1 MCFGH
6 LHFSEHEK
14 LQCPQ
19 LAKAIT
25 KKPDDLHPAH
35 GSLLYMT
42 IFYIIYTSLSII
54 YRQHRYFTLKKIR
67 PRVIFLF
74 LTVSKNKIAA
84 TPENI
89 GVVAILTVVLNYSIL
104 FPSFTFFLDGFHLA
118 FGDKF
123 EICIK
128 TTDLM

>member
-1 MCFGH
+1 MPTTAESFP
-6 LHFSEHEK
+6 LLISLFPYT
-14 LQCPQ
+14 LN
-19 LAKAIT
+19 LYLVNAI
-25 KKPDDLHPAH
+25 
-35 GSLLYMT
+35 
-42 IFYIIYTSLSII
+42 I
-54 YRQHRYFTLKKIR
+54 
-67 PRVIFLF
+67 LF

>member
-1 MCFGH
+1 M
-6 LHFSEHEK
+6 K
-14 LQCPQ
+14 RWMQQ
-19 LAKAIT
+19 K
-25 KKPDDLHPAH
+25 
-35 GSLLYMT
+35 
-42 IFYIIYTSLSII
+42 YTDW
-54 YRQHRYFTLKKIR
+54 QNCVDKYFVKTYNKI
-67 PRVIFLF
+67 LF

>member
-1 MCFGH
+1 MIRLKKGQNIVTAQTV
-6 LHFSEHEK
+6 SEHF
-14 LQCPQ
+14 
-19 LAKAIT
+19 AVSYI
-25 KKPDDLHPAH
+25 
-35 GSLLYMT
+35 SVT
-42 IFYIIYTSLSII
+42 IFTRLRLTLYRELHII
-54 YRQHRYFTLKKIR
+54 
-67 PRVIFLF
+67 LF

-84 TPENI
+84 MPENI

>member
-1 MCFGH
+1 MWTVVDFFGCKGKKKRRVY
-6 LHFSEHEK
+6 L
-14 LQCPQ
+14 
-19 LAKAIT
+19 T
-25 KKPDDLHPAH
+25 KIYVCH
-35 GSLLYMT
+35 
-42 IFYIIYTSLSII
+42 II
-54 YRQHRYFTLKKIR
+54 
-67 PRVIFLF
+67 LF

-84 TPENI
+84 MPENI

>member
-1 MCFGH
+1 MHLWQQRQEKYWMSINPSVISAEGWRRKKSIYICTEMCIRVF
-6 LHFSEHEK
+6 FEK
-14 LQCPQ
+14 
-19 LAKAIT
+19 I
-25 KKPDDLHPAH
+25 
-35 GSLLYMT
+35 
-42 IFYIIYTSLSII
+42 
-54 YRQHRYFTLKKIR
+54 
-67 PRVIFLF
+67 LF
-74 LTVSKNKIAA
+74 LTVSKNKIAT

>member
-1 MCFGH
+1 MSSNVYNFVLCFVQ
-6 LHFSEHEK
+6 SEFFTTDK
-14 LQCPQ
+14 LN
-19 LAKAIT
+19 AKI
-25 KKPDDLHPAH
+25 
-35 GSLLYMT
+35 
-42 IFYIIYTSLSII
+42 
-54 YRQHRYFTLKKIR
+54 
-67 PRVIFLF
+67 LF

>member
-1 MCFGH
+1 MSA
-6 LHFSEHEK
+6 SEKNAFMHSANGE
-14 LQCPQ
+14 CRSC
-19 LAKAIT
+19 AAF
-25 KKPDDLHPAH
+25 AH
-35 GSLLYMT
+35 D
-42 IFYIIYTSLSII
+42 II
-54 YRQHRYFTLKKIR
+54 
-67 PRVIFLF
+67 LF

-84 TPENI
+84 MPENI

>member
-1 MCFGH
+1 MR
-6 LHFSEHEK
+6 
-14 LQCPQ
+14 Q
-19 LAKAIT
+19 
-25 KKPDDLHPAH
+25 KKSTTVHIQIH
-35 GSLLYMT
+35 T
-42 IFYIIYTSLSII
+42 IKFNCILSSSFQYYII
-54 YRQHRYFTLKKIR
+54 
-67 PRVIFLF
+67 LF

-84 TPENI
+84 MPENI

>member
-1 MCFGH
+1 MYIIVKNLSKG
-6 LHFSEHEK
+6 SK
-14 LQCPQ
+14 
-19 LAKAIT
+19 KNT
-25 KKPDDLHPAH
+25 KKTYFIWE
-35 GSLLYMT
+35 SCV
-42 IFYIIYTSLSII
+42 II
-54 YRQHRYFTLKKIR
+54 
-67 PRVIFLF
+67 LF

-84 TPENI
+84 MPENI

>member
-1 MCFGH
+1 MFGKNSVKKLTMH
-6 LHFSEHEK
+6 LK
-14 LQCPQ
+14 IVW
-19 LAKAIT
+19 KR
-25 KKPDDLHPAH
+25 
-35 GSLLYMT
+35 YT
-42 IFYIIYTSLSII
+42 I
-54 YRQHRYFTLKKIR
+54 
-67 PRVIFLF
+67 LF

-84 TPENI
+84 MPENI

>member
-1 MCFGH
+1 MY
-6 LHFSEHEK
+6 K
-14 LQCPQ
+14 
-19 LAKAIT
+19 IT
-25 KKPDDLHPAH
+25 YNFALNIH
-35 GSLLYMT
+35 SC
-42 IFYIIYTSLSII
+42 YI
-54 YRQHRYFTLKKIR
+54 
-67 PRVIFLF
+67 LF

-84 TPENI
+84 MPENI

>member
-1 MCFGH
+1 MIY
-6 LHFSEHEK
+6 SEILWYNISE
-14 LQCPQ
+14 
-19 LAKAIT
+19 
-25 KKPDDLHPAH
+25 
-35 GSLLYMT
+35 SLNYQTESMRL
-42 IFYIIYTSLSII
+42 
-54 YRQHRYFTLKKIR
+54 TLKIMNR
-67 PRVIFLF
+67 RDIILF

-89 GVVAILTVVLNYSIL
+89 GVVAILTVGLNYSIL

>member
-1 MCFGH
+1 MARIKPPSPQKIWRFSSA
-6 LHFSEHEK
+6 HFSGK
-14 LQCPQ
+14 QFPKQIIC
-19 LAKAIT
+19 
-25 KKPDDLHPAH
+25 
-35 GSLLYMT
+35 GT
-42 IFYIIYTSLSII
+42 I
-54 YRQHRYFTLKKIR
+54 
-67 PRVIFLF
+67 LF

-84 TPENI
+84 MPENI

>member
-1 MCFGH
+1 MQLFDKYDVF
-6 LHFSEHEK
+6 FSFVYFAAQQKDRLFICQKK
-14 LQCPQ
+14 L
-19 LAKAIT
+19 
-25 KKPDDLHPAH
+25 
-35 GSLLYMT
+35 
-42 IFYIIYTSLSII
+42 II
-54 YRQHRYFTLKKIR
+54 
-67 PRVIFLF
+67 LF
-74 LTVSKNKIAA
+74 LTVSKNKIAT

>member
-1 MCFGH
+1 MEFKISFKGK
-6 LHFSEHEK
+6 EK
-14 LQCPQ
+14 
-19 LAKAIT
+19 
-25 KKPDDLHPAH
+25 
-35 GSLLYMT
+35 
-42 IFYIIYTSLSII
+42 SII
-54 YRQHRYFTLKKIR
+54 KQVTLIHFYD
-67 PRVIFLF
+67 IILF

-89 GVVAILTVVLNYSIL
+89 GIVAILTVVLNYSIL

>member
-1 MCFGH
+1 MR
-6 LHFSEHEK
+6 LRIAIVKVLNSYEK
-14 LQCPQ
+14 II
-19 LAKAIT
+19 IT
-25 KKPDDLHPAH
+25 
-35 GSLLYMT
+35 LYENGKNSV
-42 IFYIIYTSLSII
+42 II
-54 YRQHRYFTLKKIR
+54 
-67 PRVIFLF
+67 LF

>member
-1 MCFGH
+1 MRIYIHYSYGKRKIQAFV
-6 LHFSEHEK
+6 
-14 LQCPQ
+14 
-19 LAKAIT
+19 AKRYT
-25 KKPDDLHPAH
+25 Y
-35 GSLLYMT
+35 G
-42 IFYIIYTSLSII
+42 II
-54 YRQHRYFTLKKIR
+54 
-67 PRVIFLF
+67 LF

-84 TPENI
+84 MPENI

>member
-1 MCFGH
+1 MDHSAGENDRHKFRTV
-6 LHFSEHEK
+6 
-14 LQCPQ
+14 
-19 LAKAIT
+19 T
-25 KKPDDLHPAH
+25 KKSIQTVLKNLE
-35 GSLLYMT
+35 G
-42 IFYIIYTSLSII
+42 FYII
-54 YRQHRYFTLKKIR
+54 
-67 PRVIFLF
+67 LF

>member
-1 MCFGH
+1 MIF
-6 LHFSEHEK
+6 K
-14 LQCPQ
+14 LR
-19 LAKAIT
+19 
-25 KKPDDLHPAH
+25 KKKRMD
-35 GSLLYMT
+35 
-42 IFYIIYTSLSII
+42 II
-54 YRQHRYFTLKKIR
+54 
-67 PRVIFLF
+67 LF

>member
-1 MCFGH
+1 MK
-6 LHFSEHEK
+6 K
-14 LQCPQ
+14 L
-19 LAKAIT
+19 K
-25 KKPDDLHPAH
+25 
-35 GSLLYMT
+35 
-42 IFYIIYTSLSII
+42 IINFKEWI
-54 YRQHRYFTLKKIR
+54 
-67 PRVIFLF
+67 VIFWKSDKILF

-84 TPENI
+84 MPENI

>member
-1 MCFGH
+1 MDRKKTMFIFAKKYKFFVFAKEKI
-6 LHFSEHEK
+6 FSWE
-14 LQCPQ
+14 
-19 LAKAIT
+19 T
-25 KKPDDLHPAH
+25 V
-35 GSLLYMT
+35 
-42 IFYIIYTSLSII
+42 II
-54 YRQHRYFTLKKIR
+54 
-67 PRVIFLF
+67 LF

-84 TPENI
+84 MPENI